1 MKNHELREKLAKHP
15 DDMEVTVVDEL
26 FGDLDRDLE
35 VDTALDFSPSGGRPD
50 GRRSWRW
57 ESEQYKLKLA
67 PEGAVRVLVVY

>member
-1 MKNHELREKLAKHP
+1 MKLYDLRTKLNKYP
-15 DDMEVTVVDEL
+15 DDMEVTVIDET
-26 FGDLDRDLE
+26 FGDLERDLE

-57 ESEQYKLKLA
+57 EAEQSKLKLA